1 MKAARSFGG
10 TSRISKQGKRYLR
23 RVIWLMTVNVI
34 RHNSIFRNYFLK
46 RKAEDLSPKKAV
58 FAIAHKLI
66 KVIFTLLT

>member
-1 MKAARSFGG
+1 
-10 TSRISKQGKRYLR
+10 
-23 RVIWLMTVNVI
+23 MTVNVI